1 MVPAPPDQS
10 EEHRLLLYAKYPSSL
25 VYFARCGQGTRQF
38 SYMSC
43 VFREFARTQHATT
56 NSDPFCFRGI
66 NRLASRAPERPLV
79 NETTNI
85 AREINDT
92 VSFSKH
98 HLLVV
103 AYSYFRDS
111 FVCEFS
117 QISIYCAV
125 SGCGVTVI
133 REAMHVYLGRSR
145 SCKTI
150 H

>member
-1 MVPAPPDQS
+1 
-10 EEHRLLLYAKYPSSL
+10 
-25 VYFARCGQGTRQF
+25 
-38 SYMSC
+38 MSC
-43 VFREFARTQHATT
+43 LFCEFARTQHATT

-111 FVCEFS
+111 FP
-117 QISIYCAV
+117 
-125 SGCGVTVI
+125 CGVI